1 LEGFWLLNG
10 FYWNFLKTLSLT
22 IPQTKA
28 NIFKIRDGVDFVGYK
43 IHPGFIRLR
52 KSNIKKFIKRT
63 KKLKRLFLMKDIAE
77 INIVSSI
84 QSWLGYSSHAD
95 GYKICRLVMQ
105 KSAQEFIGLF
115 LHRYKRSL

>member
-1 LEGFWLLNG
+1 MESFWLLNR

-28 NIFKIRDGVDFVGYK
+28 NIFKIRDGVDFGGYK
-43 IHPGFIRLR
+43 IHPEFIRLR

-95 GYKICRLVMQ
+95 AYKICRLVMQ